1 MGEQA
6 KHLILYGGTLVPTFN
21 FSSKMIAKWRI
32 LGIVLLLGNSIA
44 ANPIAVK
51 PVVATE
57 FIILH
62 NNDMHARFE
71 QTNAN
76 SEKCP
81 PEDVS
86 KDKCFG
92 GFARVAHE
100 VGKYRSDAKNGGTPV
115 FYLNAGDTYTGTAWF
130 TIFKNK
136 IASDFLN
143 KLQPDA
149 MSLGNHEFDEKV
161 EGLIPLL
168 NDVNFPVLACNLDL
182 TNEPEMA
189 ATKHLAN
196 STIIETNGTK
206 IAVIGYVTPD
216 TKLLSLKNNV
226 EFKEEIVSINA
237 EAAKLKA
244 QGFKI
249 IIALGHSGYKKDLDI
264 AANCPEVDIVIGGHT
279 NTFLFNGEKPSVES
293 IDGPYPTVVTQKSG
307 KRVPVVQAY
316 AYTKYLGKLHVK
328 FDKDGNLI
336 EFNGSPI
343 LLDAAVPQDEEILR
357 LLDQYRVNVTAL
369 EESIVGHSKVY
380 LEGRKIACRSVE
392 CNMGNLITDAM
403 IFSRVLEDLG
413 GDYWTDAAIALH
425 QGGGIR
431 SSIERKSD
439 GIITQSDLL
448 TVLPFEND
456 LYVTRIT
463 GKAIRNALEHAAA
476 VRYKDSDGAFLQVS
490 GIHVVYN
497 PDMPEGHR
505 VVSVEVR
512 CASCLVPMYSSLNDS
527 SYYNVIVPQF
537 IFDGGDGHVMI
548 DASNPVTMRMQ
559 KTILEA
565 VHQYLKYHD
574 FVYPAVEGRIVFRG
588 SDDYKSTASS
598 ISMMSCVAMMLFS
611 LIVSRE
617 F

>member
-1 MGEQA
+1 
-6 KHLILYGGTLVPTFN
+6 
-21 FSSKMIAKWRI
+21 MIAKWRI

>member
-1 MGEQA
+1 
-6 KHLILYGGTLVPTFN
+6 
-21 FSSKMIAKWRI
+21 MIAKWRI

-226 EFKEEIVSINA
+226 EFKEESYQVSCQ
-237 EAAKLKA
+237 AAKLKA

-588 SDDYKSTASS
+588 SDDSKSTASPIS
-598 ISMMSCVAMMLFS
+598 I
-611 LIVSRE
+611 
-617 F
+617 

>member
-1 MGEQA
+1 
-6 KHLILYGGTLVPTFN
+6 
-21 FSSKMIAKWRI
+21 MIAKWRI

-588 SDDYKSTASS
+588 SDDSKSTASPIS
-598 ISMMSCVAMMLFS
+598 I
-611 LIVSRE
+611 
-617 F
+617 

>member
-1 MGEQA
+1 MEA
-6 KHLILYGGTLVPTFN
+6 LC